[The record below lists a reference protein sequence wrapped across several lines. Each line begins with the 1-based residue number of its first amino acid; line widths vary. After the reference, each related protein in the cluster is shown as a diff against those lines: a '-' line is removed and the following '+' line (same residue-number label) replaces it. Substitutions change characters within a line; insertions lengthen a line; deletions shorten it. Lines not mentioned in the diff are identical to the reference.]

1 MSTQFFTYFQS
12 RCAHPARQCR
22 PWADWSGPGR
32 YPPGAR
38 GEPVASSF
46 LADTSLLANTPNP
59 IILQHLTF

>member
-22 PWADWSGPGR
+22 PWADWSGPVRTVRGIDT
-32 YPPGAR
+32 GAR

-46 LADTSLLANTPNP
+46 LADTSLLANTSNP
-59 IILQHLTF
+59 IIL